1 MSSINRKFRRE
12 RLRREG
18 TKRRRSDAPSIKWLF
33 LMLVLVALIIVI
45 VEIFNPGAGRP
56 TGRVWSPEHGH
67 WH

>member
-1 MSSINRKFRRE
+1 M
-12 RLRREG
+12 LL
-18 TKRRRSDAPSIKWLF
+18 LF
-33 LMLVLVALIIVI
+33 LLLLVAVLVI